1 MNAKTRIKEVKTAW
15 KDIFL
20 KHVKGSKN
28 PQKAAKEAGSEYRE
42 KYGSTRR
49 QRWKNAQKS
58 ANKPKMSRKRTPKKI
73 ERR

>member
-1 MNAKTRIKEVKTAW
+1 MKATSRIKEVKTAW
-15 KDIFL
+15 KGIFK

-28 PQKAAKEAGSEYRE
+28 PQKSAKEAGREYRE

-58 ANKPKMSRKRTPKKI
+58 ANKPKMSRRRKTKKI
-73 ERR
+73 RRK

>member
-15 KDIFL
+15 KGIFR

-28 PQKAAKEAGSEYRE
+28 PQKAAKEAGREYRE

-49 QRWKNAQKS
+49 QRWKNAQKD
-58 ANKPKMSRKRTPKKI
+58 ANKPKMSRKRTPKKF
-73 ERR
+73 RK